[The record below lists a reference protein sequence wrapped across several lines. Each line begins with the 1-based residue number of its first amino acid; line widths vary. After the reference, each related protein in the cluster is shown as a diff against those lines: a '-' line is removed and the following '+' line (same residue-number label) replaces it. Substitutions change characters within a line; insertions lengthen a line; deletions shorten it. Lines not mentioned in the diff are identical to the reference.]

1 DRNGNI
7 GIQKSVAGK
16 GEGKPVSL
24 AATNKGTTFLRPED
38 GAWDPRNPN
47 RYYFVTTDRNNFAA
61 DGTARDRQPVD
72 QVGRA
77 RLSAVTFDP
86 AKFGD
91 VVNAAYTPPTAPFT
105 DDKETSGVL
114 DVSDV
119 FADAAWARPG
129 AQVLLTV
136 VQAHFEYDAKDPS
149 GAALVEGGQLLLLTK
164 S

>member
-1 DRNGNI
+1 MTFDDVTKI
-7 GIQKSVAGK
+7 
-16 GEGKPVSL
+16 
-24 AATNKGTTFLRPED
+24 AT
-38 GAWDPRNPN
+38 
-47 RYYFVTTDRNNFAA
+47 
-61 DGTARDRQPVD
+61 DGTPTATLEMLLDGTEGGDMFDNITVDKLGRITLNEDIGNARHNGKIWQYDTNT
-72 QVGRA
+72 GA
-77 RLSAVTFDP
+77 FATIFKFDP

-164 S
+164 SP